1 MVLWINSYEMT
12 WKIDTYLRD
21 GERERERERERE
33 STQRIETDEESVLCP
48 L

>member
-1 MVLWINSYEMT
+1 MT

-21 GERERERERERE
+21 GERERERERE